1 MRNRIVIIIITFVAT
16 ITSVKGEGNA
26 NETTS
31 ALDSLYYMVEMQGAM
46 SFDGGKTPL
55 WLNANKYGLSSL
67 EKNNGYLRAAALRP
81 LSVDNSKKWGIGYGL
96 DLVGAVNYTSKAF
109 VHQAYAEGRWLK
121 GVLTIGSKEYPME
134 LKNQNLSSGSQTLGI
149 NARPVPQV
157 RLSLDEY
164 WPLPFTNNIVSI
176 KGHISY
182 GRFTDDNWQKEFT
195 QKKRTYTENYNYH
208 SKAGYIRIGSPER
221 YLPVS
226 LELGIEMATQF
237 GGTTYRELHGKFTVL
252 HNKGGLS
259 GMIDA
264 LIPGSGGDNAETDYK
279 NVSGNM
285 LGSLMA
291 RLNFDYDTWYLGLYA
306 DHFFED
312 HSQMFLLE
320 YDGYGTGTEWNVKK
334 DNRYF
339 MYSLKDI
346 MLGVDLRF
354 KSCFTW
360 INNVVLEYLY
370 TKYQSGPVYHDH
382 TQLMPDHIGGLD
394 NYYNHHILPGWQ
406 HWGQVMGN
414 PLYRSPIYND
424 NNRVMVMN
432 NRFVAWHL
440 GVGGAP
446 TPNLSYRVL
455 ATYQKSWGT
464 YYFPFKD
471 PHEDICVMGEA
482 LYDFGEETFL
492 KGWSIKGAVGFDH
505 GKTYGNNV
513 GLQLTIRKTGL
524 F

>member
-1 MRNRIVIIIITFVAT
+1 MGKRIIISIITFTAT
-16 ITSVKGEGNA
+16 IPYIKAQHSI

-31 ALDSLYYMVEMQGAM
+31 SLDSLSYMVEMQGSM
-46 SFDGGKTPL
+46 SFDNGKPPL

-67 EKNNGYLRAAALRP
+67 EKNNGYLRTAAIRP

-96 DLVGAVNYTSKAF
+96 DLVGAANYTSKAF

-157 RLSLDEY
+157 RLSLDECVS
-164 WPLPFTNNIVSI
+164 LPFTNDIISI

-182 GRFTDDNWQKEFT
+182 GRYTDDNWQKDFT
-195 QKKRTYTENYNYH
+195 QGKSSYTENYNYH

-221 YLPVS
+221 FHPVS
-226 LELGIEMATQF
+226 LEFGVEMTTQF
-237 GGTTYRELHGKFTVL
+237 GGTTYREINGNFIVY
-252 HNKGGLS
+252 HNKGGLG

-264 LIPGSGGDNAETDYK
+264 IIPGGGGDNAETDYK

-285 LGSLMA
+285 LGSFLA

-312 HSQMFLLE
+312 HSQMLLLE
-320 YDGYGTGTEWNVKK
+320 YDGYGTGAEWNVKK
-334 DNRYF
+334 DNRLF

-346 MLGVDLRF
+346 MLGVDLRL

-394 NYYNHHILPGWQ
+394 NYYNHHIFPGWQ

-424 NNRVMVMN
+424 DNRVMVMN

-446 TPNLSYRVL
+446 APNLSYRAL

-464 YYFPFKD
+464 YYFPFID
-471 PHEDICVMGEA
+471 PHEDICVMGEI
-482 LYDFGEETFL
+482 LYEFDEESFL
-492 KGWSIKGAVGFDH
+492 KGWSIKG
-505 GKTYGNNV
+505 
-513 GLQLTIRKTGL
+513 L
-524 F
+524 

>member
-1 MRNRIVIIIITFVAT
+1 MRNRIFIIIITLVAT

-264 LIPGSGGDNAETDYK
+264 LIPGGGGDNTETDYK

-394 NYYNHHILPGWQ
+394 NYYNHHIFPGWQ

-424 NNRVMVMN
+424 DNSVMVEN
-432 NRFVAWHL
+432 NRFIAWHL
-440 GVGGAP
+440 GLGGIYGSQ
-446 TPNLSYRVL
+446 LSYRML
-455 ATYQKSWGT
+455 ATSQKGWGT
-464 YYFPFKD
+464 YHKPFRDPEESINLMAEASYRFKD
-471 PHEDICVMGEA
+471 ASP
-482 LYDFGEETFL
+482 L
-492 KGWSIKGAVGFDH
+492 KGWSITGAAGIDH
-505 GKTYGNNV
+505 GGIYGNNY
-513 GLQLTIRKTGL
+513 GLQLTIRKIGL

>member
-1 MRNRIVIIIITFVAT
+1 MNKRLIILIISLVT
-16 ITSVKGEGNA
+16 IFPIASADDSDTQTSP
-26 NETTS
+26 
-31 ALDSLYYMVEMQGAM
+31 LDSLYYMVEMQGSM

-67 EKNNGYLRAAALRP
+67 EKNNGYLRAAAIRP
-81 LSVDNSKKWGIGYGL
+81 LSVDNEKKWGVGYGL

-109 VHQAYAEGRWLK
+109 VQQAYAEGRWLK

-134 LKNQNLSSGSQTLGI
+134 LKNPKLSSGSQTLGI
-149 NARPVPQV
+149 NARPVPQA
-157 RLSLDEY
+157 RISLAEY
-164 WPLPFTNNIVSI
+164 WKVPFTRGIVSI
-176 KGHISY
+176 KGHIAY
-182 GRFTDDNWQKEFT
+182 GRFTDDNWQKDFT
-195 QKKRTYTENYNYH
+195 QKLHTYTENYNYH
-208 SKAGYIRIGSPER
+208 SKAGYIRIGDPER
-221 YLPVS
+221 FKPVS
-226 LELGIEMATQF
+226 LELGVEMATQF
-237 GGTTYRELHGKFTVL
+237 GGTTYREVNGVFKTY

-259 GMIDA
+259 GMLDA
-264 LIPGSGGDNAETDYK
+264 LIPGGGGDAGETDYK

-285 LGSLMA
+285 LGSWLA
-291 RLNFDYDTWYLGLYA
+291 RLNFDYDSWYLGIYA

-346 MLGVDLRF
+346 MLGVDFRL
-354 KSCFTW
+354 KNSFTW

-382 TQLMPDHIGGLD
+382 TKLMPDHIGGLD
-394 NYYNHHILPGWQ
+394 NYYNHHIFPGWQ

-424 NNRVMVMN
+424 DNRVMVKN

-440 GVGGAP
+440 GIGGEP
-446 TPNLSYRVL
+446 TQNLSYRIF
-455 ATYQKSWGT
+455 ATWQKGWGT
-464 YYFPFKD
+464 YYFPFND
-471 PHEDICVMGEA
+471 PHNDIMLMGEA
-482 LYDFGEETFL
+482 LYTFGDDTLL
-492 KGWSIKGAVGFDH
+492 KGWSAKAAVGLDH

-513 GLQLTIRKTGL
+513 GLQFTIRKTGL